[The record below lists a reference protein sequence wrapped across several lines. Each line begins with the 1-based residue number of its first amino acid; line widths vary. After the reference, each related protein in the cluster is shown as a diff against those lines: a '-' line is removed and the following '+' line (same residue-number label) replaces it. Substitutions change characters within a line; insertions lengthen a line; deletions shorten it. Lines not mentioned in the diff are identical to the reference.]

1 MIRVVADT
9 NVLVSA
15 IVFGGISSKILDLA
29 RDDKIELLTSKA
41 ILYELAGVLESKF
54 QFTPDR
60 IKETLFEI
68 GTISTIVN
76 PDRSISIIKAD
87 KADNRILECAVK
99 GKVQY
104 IVSGDTKHLQPLGSY
119 RGITILSPA
128 GFMKRFQPVCPEKDV
143 RNLLL

>member
-1 MIRVVADT
+1 MTRVVADT

-15 IVFGGISSKILDLA
+15 VVFGGVSDKILDLA
-29 RDDKIELLTSKA
+29 RAGKIELLTSRA

-54 QFTPDR
+54 QFSPNR
-60 IKETLFEI
+60 IEEALLEI
-68 GTISTIVN
+68 GAISTIVK
-76 PDRSISIIKAD
+76 PDRPISVIKANE
-87 KADNRILECAVK
+87 ADNRILECAVK

-128 GFMKRFQPVCPEKDV
+128 GFMKRFQTDSSGVG
-143 RNLLL
+143 